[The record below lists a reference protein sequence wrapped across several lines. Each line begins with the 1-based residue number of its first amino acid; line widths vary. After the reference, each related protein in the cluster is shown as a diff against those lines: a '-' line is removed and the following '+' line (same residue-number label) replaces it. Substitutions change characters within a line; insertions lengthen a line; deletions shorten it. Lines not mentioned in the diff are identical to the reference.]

1 MNAATTIAR
10 DTDDDFY
17 VNSGEDNLPQ
27 PILSVGGCGVISV
40 ASHIIGKE
48 MNEMVQAYKDGDI
61 KKAMELH
68 QKYLPVMTGI
78 FCTVNPTPIKACC
91 NMLGLP
97 AGAFRLPMVDASP
110 KVNEFLTQM
119 LKDAGVM

>member
-1 MNAATTIAR
+1 MRAVTRPPSTSRSVAYTA
-10 DTDDDFY
+10 
-17 VNSGEDNLPQ
+17 LPQ
-27 PILSVGGCGVISV
+27 TDFASDFVSVQTIEKR
-40 ASHIIGKE
+40 AIGKQ

-110 KVNEFLTQM
+110 KVKEFLTQM
-119 LKDAGVM
+119 MKDAGVM